1 MKQSIIDNP
10 TGAKT
15 SNASP
20 MKDAA
25 VQQKKIS
32 SRRNLRF
39 PWLGKRHTLTSWLAK
54 QLEETRPKGAI
65 ASLDGVRAIAC
76 LIVIAYHISL
86 MARDT
91 RLWTVNGHPITTA
104 VVLSGGAGVT
114 LFFVLSGFLLF
125 LPYAKA
131 LLFEQPWQGARL
143 FYLRRVLRIIPGYY
157 FSLVLLVM
165 FSQSQYLQPQRW
177 GQLLLFPLFLMDSSQ
192 KTFQQLNGP
201 YWTLAIEWQYYL
213 LLPLIALGIRC
224 VARWIRPEK
233 RFWAIAACLLGV
245 IGWGLFTRSWGDY
258 LIAHPTATV
267 LVPRSILNPLLFVVY
282 GTHGKYLE
290 DFAVGMLAGLVYT
303 TARDPAR
310 AGSTGWLYRLSP
322 WLWGTGI
329 PACII
334 ILDKENA
341 ASRTGIFMID
351 ASRGFMKDGNKN
363 RLRHQDIHKIVDV
376 FNRQLELPGY
386 SRMVR
391 LSEII
396 ANDYN
401 LNIPPYIDSSE
412 PEDLHDIEAHLLG
425 GIPNR
430 DIEALGD
437 YWQVFPTL
445 KQRLFAD
452 GPRPGYSQL
461 CVEVARIKPTI
472 FEHPEF
478 VAYTQAVTDLFEQ
491 WKIN

>member
-1 MKQSIIDNP
+1 MKQSTIDNP
-10 TGAKT
+10 IRAKT

-20 MKDAA
+20 MKDSAL
-25 VQQKKIS
+25 QQEKIS

-39 PWLGKRHTLTSWLAK
+39 PWLGKRHTLTAWLAK

-91 RLWTVNGHPITTA
+91 HLWTVQGHPITTA

-131 LLFEQPWQGARL
+131 LLFEQPWPGARL

-157 FSLVLLVM
+157 FSLVLLVL

-213 LLPLIALGIRC
+213 LLPLIALGILC
-224 VARWIRPEK
+224 VVRWIRPEK
-233 RFWAIAACLLGV
+233 RFWTIVACLLGV

-290 DFAVGMLAGLVYT
+290 DFAVGMLVGLVYT

-310 AGSTGWLYRLSP
+310 AGSTRWLYRLSP
-322 WLWGTGI
+322 WLWGIGI
-329 PACII
+329 LLLLWTSMQNYSLSFHYAWPVLPAFFKLPGWLHELEFSLGFGCCILAVLFDGGALQRFFGWTPLRWI
-334 ILDKENA
+334 GLISFSLYIWHLPLLIAFFKNIAPSLAGQPRLLVYSLYWVWA
-341 ASRTGIFMID
+341 AVVVIPFSCGVYLLVEKPGIQL
-351 ASRGFMKDGNKN
+351 SN
-363 RLRHQDIHKIVDV
+363 RLRSQMAAKRKPEMKPGEQERVD
-376 FNRQLELPGY
+376 LAP
-386 SRMVR
+386 SRM
-391 LSEII
+391 SH
-396 ANDYN
+396 
-401 LNIPPYIDSSE
+401 S
-412 PEDLHDIEAHLLG
+412 
-425 GIPNR
+425 
-430 DIEALGD
+430 
-437 YWQVFPTL
+437 
-445 KQRLFAD
+445 
-452 GPRPGYSQL
+452 
-461 CVEVARIKPTI
+461 
-472 FEHPEF
+472 
-478 VAYTQAVTDLFEQ
+478 
-491 WKIN
+491 